1 MRKSITFLTLEIE
14 IEFDYQPEEK
24 EVRTL
29 SNGDPGYPG
38 YPASVE
44 VSNVYIGKTD
54 ITSFFEEIG
63 LMYRLEEQI
72 LKEIINS
79 NPLN

>member
-14 IEFDYQPEEK
+14 VEFDYQPEEK

-44 VSNVYIGKTD
+44 ISNIYFKGDD
-54 ITSFFEEIG
+54 ITSFFEESG
-63 LMYRLEEQI
+63 LIYKLEEQI
-72 LKEIINS
+72 LTEIKN
-79 NPLN
+79 